1 MHKAPPIAKEAFGKE
16 IYLVYIAYS
25 RNLQYYMYLHYEQ
38 TRIFFDVL
46 YRTCDQRSNCHFT
59 LAYSVTC
66 NNHQW

>member
-46 YRTCDQRSNCHFT
+46 YRTCDQMTNM
-59 LAYSVTC
+59 LEVIDIGYYC
-66 NNHQW
+66 NW